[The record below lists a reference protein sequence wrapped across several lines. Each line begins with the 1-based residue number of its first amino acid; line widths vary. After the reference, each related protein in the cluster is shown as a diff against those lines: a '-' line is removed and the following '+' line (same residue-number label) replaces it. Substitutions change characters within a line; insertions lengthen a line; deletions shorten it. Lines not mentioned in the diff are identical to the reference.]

1 MHLFYTPAIQNSSF
15 TLDEDE
21 SKHAIRVLRL
31 LAGDIIYLMD
41 GKGGLYEC
49 NITDAN
55 PKRCTV
61 SIVKKEQ
68 TEKRKTSLH
77 LAVAPTKNMDRMEWL
92 VEKATEIGMD
102 EISMLLSANSERAII
117 KTERLEKIAVSAIKQ
132 SLKTYLPLINEM
144 IPFKKFVENHKAFS
158 GKKCIAY
165 CGEGDKK
172 PLKNVIDSNS
182 NALILIGPEGD
193 FTKEEVAFAIQN
205 GFETVSLGNSRLR
218 TETAALV
225 ACHTFNLIQE

>member
-1 MHLFYTPAIQNSSF
+1 MHLFFTPTIQNSTF
-15 TLDEDE
+15 TLDEEE

-31 LAGDIIYLMD
+31 TVGDVIYLID
-41 GKGGLYEC
+41 GKGGMYET

-55 PKRCTV
+55 PKKCTV

-68 TEKRKTSLH
+68 TEKSKNSLH

-92 VEKATEIGMD
+92 VEKVTEIGID
-102 EISMLLSANSERAII
+102 EISMLLSANSERAVI
-117 KTERLEKIAVSAIKQ
+117 KIERLEKIAVSAIKQ
-132 SLKTYLPLINEM
+132 SLKTYLPLINEI
-144 IPFKKFVENHKAFS
+144 IPYKKFIEKNKMFV

-165 CGEGDKK
+165 CGDGEKQAF
-172 PLKNVIDSNS
+172 KNTINLNS
-182 NALILIGPEGD
+182 NTLILIGPEGD